1 MVFVDVSSYQT
12 IQEIQDAYNQL
23 KFDGIIIKLTQGV
36 TYVNPLYVEQIA
48 FAKDNKL
55 GVAFYHFLDQYS
67 QAELNFAQLHFNDA
81 VVTLGSQPEF
91 YAWDIETLRAVDSIP
106 NLPETKTQLTQGKK
120 CSVYVYTDQT
130 LARVIESK
138 THLPLWLAV
147 WQPQDVIDKVVDA
160 LDDASEPVALVQD
173 TDNAD
178 NLGIDED
185 ETAPTVDTDT
195 TADAGSTPSAGVSTI
210 PTSSS
215 AGPTTDTTASS
226 STDPTQTTDTSASPT
241 PTSASA
247 SVEAQDVVSQ
257 LENPTK
263 KQEIEYLPGRVSVRW
278 TNDKDGN
285 GWCLVLLPAEYV
297 VSIVAQGSN
306 PPKNGY
312 WKLPTFGIQEDTDGT
327 IVSWVGAEPNS
338 TVEFWIILR

>member
-1 MVFVDVSSYQT
+1 MIFVDVSSYQT

-23 KFDGIIIKLTQGV
+23 KFDGMIIKLTQGV
-36 TYVNPLYVEQIA
+36 TYVNPLYLEQIE
-48 FAKDNKL
+48 FAKENSL

-67 QAELNFAQLHFNDA
+67 QAELHFAQVYYNEA
-81 VVTLGSQPEF
+81 VASLGSQPEF

-106 NLPETKTQLTQGKK
+106 NLPETKTQLTQGKR
-120 CSVYVYTDQT
+120 CTVYVYTDQT
-130 LARVIESK
+130 LARVVESK

-160 LDDASEPVALVQD
+160 LDDAGEPVALVQD

-185 ETAPTVDTDT
+185 ETAPGVDTDT
-195 TADAGSTPSAGVSTI
+195 TPDTSAGAAST
-210 PTSSS
+210 TNTS
-215 AGPTTDTTASS
+215 AGAAST
-226 STDPTQTTDTSASPT
+226 TDPTQTTDTSASSAP
-241 PTSASA
+241 ASA
-247 SVEAQDVVSQ
+247 SVSVDAKDVVGQ

-278 TNDKDGN
+278 TNDNDGN
-285 GWCLVLLPAEYV
+285 GWCLVLLPAEYI

-312 WKLPTFGIQEDTDGT
+312 WKLASFGIQEDADGT
-327 IVSWVGAEPNS
+327 LVSWVGGEPNS
-338 TVEFWIILR
+338 TIEFWIILR